1 MHVSLN
7 SRLASWKHV
16 EIYCWQLAKSFSSSA
31 NVHQALES
39 KLSQLLHSC
48 SHFSEVSIAMTKPQ
62 EKIFFCEKTLAPLCV
77 YSSFKLSTSLL
88 FPLTSP
94 TLQCG
99 VISKKLRQLIQ
110 SRSLLLP
117 PPFPTSSTT
126 SQLLFNVF
134 SSLSVCIAQAFVSYS
149 KHTLCHIFDIDNR
162 DLLRWSDN
170 YGLSLV
176 IPPNISAR
184 SNSWYLFCKGNV
196 DISINRKIK

>member
-1 MHVSLN
+1 MHVSLS

-94 TLQCG
+94 MLQCG
-99 VISKKLRQLIQ
+99 VISKKLRQLVQ

-117 PPFPTSSTT
+117 PPFPSSSTT

-134 SSLSVCIAQAFVSYS
+134 SSLSVCIAQACVSYS
-149 KHTLCHIFDIDNR
+149 KHTLCHIFDINNR

-184 SNSWYLFCKGNV
+184 SSSWYLFCKGNV